1 MTYVHH
7 EMITTIK
14 EKNNFFPCN
23 ENSLDLLS
31 QQLSYI
37 MYSSVNYIYLV
48 VSVQSLS
55 GGYIPISYLSYYW
68 KFVMFDHLHS
78 MPLSP
83 NPTSGDHKSD
93 PFFYKLF
100 LFFLQYDRLTTL
112 YYFLV
117 HNTVIWY
124 FFTFQNAYHGKSSY
138 HLSPYKDFA

>member
-1 MTYVHH
+1 
-7 EMITTIK
+7 MILKKLKNFSSYENFGFTH
-14 EKNNFFPCN
+14 NNFH
-23 ENSLDLLS
+23 
-31 QQLSYI
+31 I
-37 MYSSVNYIYLV
+37 MYSSVNYIYHV

-55 GGYIPISYLSYYW
+55 GGYPYFLFILLLKVCNVWP
-68 KFVMFDHLHS
+68 HLPFNA
-78 MPLSP
+78 PLP

-117 HNTVIWY
+117 HNIVIWY

-138 HLSPYKDFA
+138 HLVTIQRFA